1 MLAALGVPD
10 FLVNNAGVSKVGPVV
25 EADFAAWD
33 KMVDVNIRSHLYL
46 LGQFLPGMKER
57 GTGHVV
63 NITSGAEKMTVPG
76 FAVYCGTKH
85 FWAGMSAAMRSGLQ
99 LLVELCPTTSNI

>member
-10 FLVNNAGVSKVGPVV
+10 FLVNNAGVSKIGTVV

-33 KMVDVNIRSHLYL
+33 KMIDVNIRSHLYL

-63 NITSGAEKMTVPG
+63 NITSAAEKLPVPCM
-76 FAVYCGTKH
+76 AVYSGTKQ
-85 FWAGMSAAMRSGLQ
+85 FWTGMSAAMR
-99 LLVELCPTTSNI
+99 